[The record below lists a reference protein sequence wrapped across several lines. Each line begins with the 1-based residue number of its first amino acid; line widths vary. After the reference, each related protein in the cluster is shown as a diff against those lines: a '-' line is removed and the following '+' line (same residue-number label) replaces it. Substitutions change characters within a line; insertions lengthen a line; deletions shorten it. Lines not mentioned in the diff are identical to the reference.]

1 MPPSSVLQSPP
12 PPPFAHPAGFHA
24 DLDTPSPT
32 SACLVDHRLPEA
44 KDRNSSTVF
53 SAHRE
58 QRGHREQGAYRAAE
72 QDSSCDQSPDSTRES
87 GTRRCLIEFYIPRLL
102 RSETV
107 YRLYE
112 LFEGELGCEF
122 ECTRVFASFG
132 CARDCFPRRL
142 SGPLLVALS
151 GKLHPERRTAFLREA
166 CRLLH
171 EYEGTPRVLV

>member
-1 MPPSSVLQSPP
+1 MPSSSMHNRSSPRHFERP
-12 PPPFAHPAGFHA
+12 PVTHA
-24 DLDTPSPT
+24 DLDTPSLT
-32 SACLVDHRLPEA
+32 SARLVDDRLPEA
-44 KDRNSSTVF
+44 QDRNSSTVF
-53 SAHRE
+53 SAYREHGTSREHGGRE
-58 QRGHREQGAYRAAE
+58 QA
-72 QDSSCDQSPDSTRES
+72 PDSTREQSPDSARES
-87 GTRRCLIEFYIPRLL
+87 GTMRCLTEFYIPRLL
-102 RSETV
+102 RAETV

-112 LFEGELGCEF
+112 LFEEELGCEF

-166 CRLLH
+166 CRLLS